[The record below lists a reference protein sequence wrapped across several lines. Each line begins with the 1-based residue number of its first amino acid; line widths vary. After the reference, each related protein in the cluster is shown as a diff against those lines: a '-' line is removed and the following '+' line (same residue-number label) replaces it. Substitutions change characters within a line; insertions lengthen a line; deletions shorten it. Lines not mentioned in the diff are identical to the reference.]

1 MSTTSR
7 LLHVGLVPFDW
18 SPQSWRQLVPS
29 SVRIEESIEGP
40 TYVLRAEAPGVDP
53 AKDVT
58 VVYHDGALRLEI
70 RRADV
75 REDKTRTEFHY
86 GTYGRTIS
94 LPDGVDEES
103 IKASYH
109 DGILEITATLTEP
122 DDAYRTIPVAVEP
135 TKHIG
140 SGKH

>member
-1 MSTTSR
+1 MPTTSR

-18 SPQSWRQLVPS
+18 TTQPWRQFMPS
-29 SVRIEESIEGP
+29 SVRIEESIDGP

-75 REDKTRTEFHY
+75 REDKTRSEFHY
-86 GTYGRTIS
+86 GTYGRTVS

-103 IKASYH
+103 IKASYR
-109 DGILEITATLTEP
+109 DGILEITATVAEP
-122 DDAYRTIPVAVEP
+122 ADTYRKIPVTVEP
-135 TKHIG
+135 VKAVPG
-140 SGKH
+140 GKH

>member
-7 LLHVGLVPFDW
+7 LLHVGLVPLDW
-18 SPQSWRQLVPS
+18 TSQSWRQLIPS
-29 SVRIEESIEGP
+29 AVRIEESLDGP

-86 GTYGRTIS
+86 GTYGRTVS

-122 DDAYRTIPVAVEP
+122 TDDYRTIPVTVEP
-135 TKHIG
+135 TKHA
-140 SGKH
+140 GKH

>member
-18 SPQSWRQLVPS
+18 TPQSWRQLVPS
-29 SVRIEESIEGP
+29 SVRIEESVEGP

-53 AKDVT
+53 VKDVT

-70 RRADV
+70 HRNDV

-86 GTYGRTIS
+86 GTYGRTVR
-94 LPDGVDEES
+94 LPEGVDEES

-109 DGILEITATLTEP
+109 DGILEITAKLTEQNE
-122 DDAYRTIPVAVEP
+122 AFRTIPVIVEP
-135 TKHIG
+135 VRH
-140 SGKH
+140 SVPGKR